1 MKYMPVVALF
11 WLCCTALSDTV
22 QAQEPAQALPAHWFG
37 SDEQSQ
43 IQIRYDDVDH
53 FLQQAVLMSGPPSRK
68 KSSASSATVN
78 TRLKNNFNVLTINAG
93 NKLYFEELHKKPE
106 LKAAVT
112 AIRKS
117 LEAVPATIPLNQLRK
132 NEQLAYWLNLY
143 NLVVID
149 EINQIYPRKNLHQY
163 VTAADGLLTK
173 KSIRIEGVALSLDDV
188 QHRILQV
195 NFPDQPLI
203 LYGLY
208 QGYIG
213 SPSIRKH
220 AYTAENVM
228 RALKLNAFDFINS
241 NRGTYP
247 DQKNFRVAG
256 FYQRNAGYFPDFQTD
271 LRDHIKGFLQDAEQP
286 LLAKA
291 DVLVSDIDDWTVT
304 DIYGSSRSYGSAAHV
319 NRAAILDIRNM
330 PATAAN
336 WLGKVEDVG
345 LYSSDQM
352 QRMRELRVNHINRG
366 SVVTVT
372 DLPAES
378 SGADK
383 KQP

>member
-1 MKYMPVVALF
+1 MKRLWLIAACVITFASHALG
-11 WLCCTALSDTV
+11 A
-22 QAQEPAQALPAHWFG
+22 AELPAHWFG

-53 FLQQAVLMSGPPSRK
+53 LLQQAVLMSGPPSRK
-68 KSSASSATVN
+68 KSSASTATVN

-93 NKLYFEELHKKPE
+93 NKLYFEEFHKKPE
-106 LKAAVT
+106 LRAAVT

-117 LEAVPATIPLNQLRK
+117 LEAVPASVRLNQLNQK
-132 NEQLAYWLNLY
+132 EQLAYWLNLY
-143 NLVVID
+143 NIVVVD
-149 EINQIYPRKNLHQY
+149 EINQIYPRKNLKDY
-163 VTAADGLLTK
+163 VLAPDGLLASKTML
-173 KSIRIEGVALSLDDV
+173 IEGVPLSLDDI
-188 QHRILQV
+188 QHRVLKV

-228 RALKLNAFDFINS
+228 RALKLNASDFINS

-247 DQKNFRVAG
+247 DRQSFRVAG
-256 FYQRNAGYFPDFQTD
+256 FYQRNAEYFADFQTD
-271 LRDHIKGFLQDAEQP
+271 LREHIRGFLQDAEQP
-286 LLAKA
+286 LLAEA
-291 DVLVSDIDDWTVT
+291 TMLVTDIDDWTVT
-304 DIYGSSRSYGSAAHV
+304 DIYGSSRSYGSAAHI

-330 PATAAN
+330 PESASK
-336 WLGKVEDVG
+336 WIGKVDDVG

-352 QRMRELRVNHINRG
+352 QRMRELRINHINRG
-366 SVVTVT
+366 GVVTVS
-372 DLPAES
+372 DLPTEAVEK
-378 SGADK
+378 GTTTK
-383 KQP
+383 P

>member
-1 MKYMPVVALF
+1 MKRMMLFIAVVAGTLAS
-11 WLCCTALSDTV
+11 TALT
-22 QAQEPAQALPAHWFG
+22 AAELPEHWFG

-53 FLQQAVLMSGPPSRK
+53 LLQQAVLMSGPPSRK

-93 NKLYFEELHKKPE
+93 NKLYFEEFRKKPE

-112 AIRKS
+112 EIRKS
-117 LEAVPATIPLNQLRK
+117 LEAIPASIRLNQMNK
-132 NEQLAYWLNLY
+132 KEQLAYWLNLY

-149 EINQIYPRKNLHQY
+149 EINQIYPRKNLKDY
-163 VTAADGLLTK
+163 VLAPNGLLARKTMQ
-173 KSIRIEGVALSLDDV
+173 IEGVALSLDDV
-188 QHRILQV
+188 QHAVLKV
-195 NFPDQPLI
+195 NFPDQPLV

-220 AYTAENVM
+220 AYTGENVM

-247 DQKNFRVAG
+247 DRNNFRVAG
-256 FYQRNAGYFPDFQTD
+256 FYQRNAEYFPDFQTD
-271 LRDHIKGFLQDAEQP
+271 LRDHIKGFLQDSEQ
-286 LLAKA
+286 LQLEQAVA
-291 DVLVSDIDDWTVT
+291 LVTDIEDWTVT
-304 DIYGSSRSYGSAAHV
+304 DIYGSSRSYGTAAHI
-319 NRAAILDIRNM
+319 NSAAILDIRNM
-330 PATAAN
+330 PATASS

-345 LYSSDQM
+345 LHSSDQL
-352 QRMRELRVNHINRG
+352 QRMRELRINHINRG
-366 SVVTVT
+366 GVVTVS
-372 DLPAES
+372 DLPAD
-378 SGADK
+378 AAK
-383 KQP
+383 TPVTTKP